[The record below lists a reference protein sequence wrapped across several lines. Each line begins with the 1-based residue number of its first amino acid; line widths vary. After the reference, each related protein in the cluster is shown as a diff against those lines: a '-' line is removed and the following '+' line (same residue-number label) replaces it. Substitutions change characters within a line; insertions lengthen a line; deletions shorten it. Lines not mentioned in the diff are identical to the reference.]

1 MLGTKVLLSDIVSI
15 NPTNIKIARNTFFI
29 YLIFIVDLKKLH
41 GPHGWCSTKL
51 KPIIIRIY
59 TEEDDGIEPP

>member
-29 YLIFIVDLKKLH
+29 YLILLLTKKLH

-59 TEEDDGIEPP
+59 TEEDDGIEPS